1 MRGVAMAMAAVA
13 AAVGVVAAVA
23 AAVKV
28 VAGAVD
34 VDAVDLAAEGRIA
47 TRVDNK
53 KKQFDT
59 KLQKPRCKTQL
70 I

>member
-1 MRGVAMAMAAVA
+1 MRGVAMAMAA
-13 AAVGVVAAVA
+13 VAAVA

-47 TRVDNK
+47 TRVETK
-53 KKQFDT
+53 KSSAT
-59 KLQKPRCKTQL
+59 K
-70 I
+70 